1 MFISDA
7 WAQAVPPA
15 SAGAS
20 TLGVVIQ
27 LVCIMLVFYFLLIR
41 PQQKKIK
48 QHEATLNAMKK
59 GDEVITG
66 GGVYGKVTN
75 IEEDKVSVEIAKGV
89 EIKVHKYTIRE
100 VLSAEN
106 TEVKT
111 IKTTKTQKTKTKT
124 IG

>member
-1 MFISDA
+1 MFINNA
-7 WAQAVPPA
+7 WAQAAAPV

-20 TLGVVIQ
+20 TMGVVIQ

-48 QHEATLNAMKK
+48 QHEATLDAMKK

-66 GGVYGKVTN
+66 GGVYGKVTSIDDDKIG
-75 IEEDKVSVEIAKGV
+75 IEVSKGV
-89 EIKVHKYTIRE
+89 VITVHKYTIRE
-100 VLSAEN
+100 VLGSEN

-111 IKTTKTQKTKTKT
+111 IKTSKTTKKSKTK
-124 IG
+124 

>member
-1 MFISDA
+1 MFISEA
-7 WAQAVPPA
+7 WAQASVPA
-15 SAGAS
+15 STGAS

-27 LVCIMLVFYFLLIR
+27 LICIMLVFYFLLIR

-66 GGVYGKVTN
+66 GGVYAVVTS
-75 IEEDKVSVEIAKGV
+75 IKDDKITVEVAKGV
-89 EIKVHKYTIRE
+89 EIVVHKYTIRE
-100 VLSAEN
+100 VLGNAS

-111 IKTTKTQKTKTKT
+111 IKTTKTQTKSKTKK
-124 IG
+124 

>member
-7 WAQAVPPA
+7 WAQATVPA
-15 SAGAS
+15 GAGAS

-48 QHEATLNAMKK
+48 QHEAALNAMKK

-66 GGVYGKVTN
+66 GGIYAKVTN
-75 IEEDKVSVEIAKGV
+75 IDNDKISVEVAKGV
-89 EIKVHKYTIRE
+89 EVIVHKYTIRE
-100 VLSAEN
+100 VLDN
-106 TEVKT
+106 TTEIKT
-111 IKTTKTQKTKTKT
+111 IKTTKNKTKK
-124 IG
+124 